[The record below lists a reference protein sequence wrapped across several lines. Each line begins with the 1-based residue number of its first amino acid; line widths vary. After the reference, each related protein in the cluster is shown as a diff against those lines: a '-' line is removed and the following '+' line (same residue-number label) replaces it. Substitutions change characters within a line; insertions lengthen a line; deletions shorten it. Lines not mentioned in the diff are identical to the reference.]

1 MNGICPHG
9 TGKVVYKTKVQAKR
23 SARNAR
29 LGTRLE
35 PYRCD
40 CGWWHLTSKALKK

>member
-1 MNGICPHG
+1 MNLCPRG
-9 TGKVVYKTKVQAKR
+9 SGKVAYKTKVAARR
-23 SARNAR
+23 SARHAR
-29 LGTRLE
+29 LKQTLE